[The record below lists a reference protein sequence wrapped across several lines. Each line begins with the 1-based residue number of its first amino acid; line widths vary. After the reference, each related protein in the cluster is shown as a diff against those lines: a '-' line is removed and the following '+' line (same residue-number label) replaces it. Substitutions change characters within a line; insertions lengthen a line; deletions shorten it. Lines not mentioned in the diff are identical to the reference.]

1 MRDGTGTEA
10 FHCTFVKIWFLKH
23 SNVLPLSENARLWDS
38 AFLSY

>member
-23 SNVLPLSENARLWDS
+23 SNVLPLSKKHT
-38 AFLSY
+38 FGTPHF